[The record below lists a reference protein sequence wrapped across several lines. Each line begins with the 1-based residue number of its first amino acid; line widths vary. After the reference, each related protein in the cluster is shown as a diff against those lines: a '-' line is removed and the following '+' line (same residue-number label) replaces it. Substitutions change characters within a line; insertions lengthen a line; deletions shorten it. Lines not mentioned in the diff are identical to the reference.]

1 MSASTLTV
9 TQTITVASNGATATG
24 AVSTPTSALSWTASD
39 GATCISSV
47 VFVRRRRLHRSTLDA
62 DAVQGFVLVLV
73 ALFALGIGIGASPPH
88 RHLRLTAIQA

>member
-47 VFVRRRRLHRSTLDA
+47 VFVRLRCPPLDPH
-62 DAVQGFVLVLV
+62 AVQGFVLVLV
-73 ALFALGIGIGASPPH
+73 ALFALGIGIGASPPR